1 MTFLCICN
9 KDNSIDSKLLCAQ
22 LTFLGAVNV
31 KNQLISSEILG
42 FTEACKVL
50 SPLCLLHYQFNY
62 FKHLGKNA
70 VVIRS

>member
-9 KDNSIDSKLLCAQ
+9 KDDSIHSKLQCAQ

-31 KNQLISSEILG
+31 KNKLISSEISG

-50 SPLCLLHYQFNY
+50 SSLCLFHYQFNY
-62 FKHLGKNA
+62 FKHLGTGMQQ
-70 VVIRS
+70 